1 MSPGSSI
8 GSAVLT
14 GPSDRIALSTA
25 SILENESCVAMS
37 QLSAGPVIEAIPKTL
52 TAALASTYGRIEDA
66 STPGLRL
73 TWIRGHGSVCAC
85 APKASSAAIGIA
97 LIASV
102 ILDDAGRSSVD
113 WKDMKKRDQLPS
125 RGGGAMQR
133 KAS

>member
-73 TWIRGHGSVCAC
+73 TRIRGHGSVCAC
-85 APKASSAAIGIA
+85 ASAPKASSDEIGLA
-97 LIASV
+97 LMASV
-102 ILDDAGRSSVD
+102 ILGLAG
-113 WKDMKKRDQLPS
+113 
-125 RGGGAMQR
+125 
-133 KAS
+133 ASNV